1 MKVVS
6 NAGPLIAFGKLH
18 RLDLLI
24 ALFEHLIIPPEV
36 EREVR
41 VGVQRG
47 FRHSLEIATLIE
59 SGDIGVLIPQST
71 VTEFQRRINLGEIGA
86 IRLALQERA
95 VLVLIDDWDARNE
108 AERLGLKVKGTV
120 GVILAANR
128 HRLISNSDTI
138 TLLET
143 IREQPDIWVGR
154 KIVEE
159 AIDEIRKR
167 SQRG

>member
-1 MKVVS
+1 
-6 NAGPLIAFGKLH
+6 LIAFGKLK

-47 FRHSLEIATLIE
+47 FQHSLEIAALME
-59 SGDIGVLIPQST
+59 SGKIEVLASLPAALD
-71 VTEFQRRINLGEIGA
+71 FQRRINLGEIGA
-86 IRLALQERA
+86 IRLALRERA
-95 VLVLIDDWDARNE
+95 DLVLIDDRDARNE
-108 AERLGLKVKGTV
+108 AERLGLQVKGTI
-120 GVILAANR
+120 GVILSANR

-138 TLLET
+138 ALLET
-143 IREQPDIWVGR
+143 IRENPDIWIGR

-159 AIDEIRKR
+159 AIVEMR

>member
-6 NAGPLIAFGKLH
+6 NTGPLIAFGKLK
-18 RLDLLI
+18 RLNLLV

-47 FRHSLEIATLIE
+47 LKHSLEIATLIE
-59 SGDIGVLIPQST
+59 SNKIKVLTPPPTAI
-71 VTEFQRRINLGEIGA
+71 EFQRRINLGEIGT
-86 IRLALQERA
+86 IQLALQENA
-95 VLVLIDDWDARNE
+95 ELVLIDDWDARNE

-120 GVILAANR
+120 GVILTAN
-128 HRLISNSDTI
+128 HQRLVSNSDAI
-138 TLLET
+138 TMLET
-143 IREQPDIWVGR
+143 IQAQPDIWVGR

-159 AIDEIRKR
+159 AIDKIRKG
-167 SQRG
+167 SQHG